1 MSMLHC
7 TIVSLTIDN
16 ETVTMIFFQTM
27 QRGPFPTFLEHQRVY
42 PLQQPRLFQPMGQG
56 QYGREGTGIQ
66 QSPLVQT
73 QLSSPQDQRQT
84 SGLLQFFSPEVL
96 AQAGS
101 VSQLPP
107 LPTQKVLT
115 LEELERQSSAV
126 TIQ

>member
-1 MSMLHC
+1 MYAS
-7 TIVSLTIDN
+7 
-16 ETVTMIFFQTM
+16 
-27 QRGPFPTFLEHQRVY
+27 
-42 PLQQPRLFQPMGQG
+42 QQPRLFQPMGQG
-56 QYGREGTGIQ
+56 QQHARVGLGIQ
-66 QSPLVQT
+66 QSALGQPQM
-73 QLSSPQDQRQT
+73 SSPQGQLQT

-101 VSQLPP
+101 VTQLPP